1 MALPGVGP
9 ILFGGGP
16 FSGAV
21 QFYFGSGQLF
31 PEPDQFVVNMEPSV
45 EQKVTVQ
52 FLAGESNFSKTMQ
65 NTSFTLAE
73 NWLGKLAR
81 EIGLALSGSL
91 FGLGSWLAVGSCDWL
106 GGWLA
111 DCLAGWV
118 ATRANFYREANFET
132 EANFRRK
139 SNFSSEANF
148 RPEAN
153 FCNEANFGR
162 PIMTLAP
169 GPGAGNSPA
178 PYLGPG
184 PPGAE

>member
-1 MALPGVGP
+1 MTLITILSRTLISAL
-9 ILFGGGP
+9 I
-16 FSGAV
+16 
-21 QFYFGSGQLF
+21 
-31 PEPDQFVVNMEPSV
+31 
-45 EQKVTVQ
+45 T
-52 FLAGESNFSKTMQ
+52 TI
-65 NTSFTLAE
+65 T
-73 NWLGKLAR
+73 AR
-81 EIGLALSGSL
+81 FRQA
-91 FGLGSWLAVGSCDWL
+91 
-106 GGWLA
+106 
-111 DCLAGWV
+111 
-118 ATRANFYREANFET
+118 RANFYREANFET

-169 GPGAGNSPA
+169 GPGAGNSRA

>member
-1 MALPGVGP
+1 
-9 ILFGGGP
+9 
-16 FSGAV
+16 
-21 QFYFGSGQLF
+21 
-31 PEPDQFVVNMEPSV
+31 MEPSV

-52 FLAGESNFSKTMQ
+52 FLADESNFSKTVQ
-65 NTSFTLAE
+65 NTLFTLAE
-73 NWLGKLAR
+73 NWLKKLAR

-162 PIMTLAP
+162 PRMTLAP

-178 PYLGPG
+178 PNLGPG
-184 PPGAE
+184 PPQEQSREHHRFLPLAPAPGQSREL